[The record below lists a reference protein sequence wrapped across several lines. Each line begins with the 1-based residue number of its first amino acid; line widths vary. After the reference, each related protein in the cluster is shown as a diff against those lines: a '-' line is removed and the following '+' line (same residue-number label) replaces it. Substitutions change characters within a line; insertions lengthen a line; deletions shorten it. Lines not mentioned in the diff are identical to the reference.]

1 MFVEFFKK
9 TRRCLWM
16 TMVYAIVISRL
27 EIVQGGSNKSSLQC
41 DLLQGSFVQYTVRS
55 SLKQVDTAEGTEASL
70 KLHKENNVVFTGQH
84 VQKYFI
90 DIPNKTKIGP
100 DSGIDPCNSLNN
112 RVTGLIPS
120 ILVVPTLRT

>member
-1 MFVEFFKK
+1 
-9 TRRCLWM
+9 
-16 TMVYAIVISRL
+16 MVYAIVISRL

>member
-1 MFVEFFKK
+1 
-9 TRRCLWM
+9 
-16 TMVYAIVISRL
+16 MVYAIVISRL
-27 EIVQGGSNKSSLQC
+27 EIVQGGSNKSSWQC

-70 KLHKENNVVFTGQH
+70 KLHKENNVAFTGQH

-112 RVTGLIPS
+112 RVTWLIPS
-120 ILVVPTLRT
+120 YLVVPTLRT

>member
-16 TMVYAIVISRL
+16 TMIYAIVISRL

>member
-1 MFVEFFKK
+1 M
-9 TRRCLWM
+9 
-16 TMVYAIVISRL
+16 
-27 EIVQGGSNKSSLQC
+27 
-41 DLLQGSFVQYTVRS
+41 QYTVRS

-100 DSGIDPCNSLNN
+100 DSGFNPCNSLNN
-112 RVTGLIPS
+112 RVTGLIQSVRSLPS
-120 ILVVPTLRT
+120 RRSYTENLRGDEDDSNEILTSVSSTELITIIPTCSTCNL